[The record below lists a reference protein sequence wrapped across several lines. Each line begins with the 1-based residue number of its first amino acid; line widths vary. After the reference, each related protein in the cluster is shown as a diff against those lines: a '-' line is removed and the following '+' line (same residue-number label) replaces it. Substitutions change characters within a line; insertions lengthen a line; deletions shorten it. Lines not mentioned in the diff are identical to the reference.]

1 MIIKFSEIKKINNK
15 NFFLFY
21 GKNDGLKDEIIQS
34 LLENSKNVLYYEEKE
49 ILDNKDKFV
58 ESILTNSL
66 FDNEKVIIIKRVSDK
81 ILNLIQSISET
92 KFQNIS
98 IILTAEN
105 LEKKSKLRIFF
116 EKSDTLICIPFYPD
130 NEYTL
135 LKLTNDLL
143 NKSNIKLSNS
153 NINFI
158 INKSQNDRHNLK
170 NNLLK
175 LEHYAFN
182 KKKINQDVLSKL
194 MNLDEEE
201 NISKLT
207 NNCLAKNHKKTINI
221 LNENNYSNEDSVI
234 IIRTLLNQSKKIL
247 KLVEKYENTK
257 NMEMTISS
265 SKPPI
270 FWKDKEITIQQI
282 KVWSLKDLKNLIY
295 KINELEIKIKKNLQ
309 ISLKLITD
317 FLVEQSSKN
326 LIV

>member
-1 MIIKFSEIKKINNK
+1 MIIKYSEIKKINDN

-21 GKNDGLKDEIIQS
+21 GKNDGLKDEMIKS
-34 LLENSKNVLYYEEKE
+34 LVGNNKNVLYYEEKE
-49 ILDNKDKFV
+49 ILDHKDKFV

-66 FDNEKVIIIKRVSDK
+66 FDNEKIIIIKRASDK
-81 ILNLIQSISET
+81 ILSLMESISER

-116 EKSDTLICIPFYPD
+116 EKSKKLICIPFYPD

-143 NKSNIKLSNS
+143 SKSNIKLSSS

-170 NNLLK
+170 KNLLK
-175 LEHYAFN
+175 LEHYTFN

-194 MNLDEEE
+194 MNLGEEE

-207 NNCLAKNHKKTINI
+207 NYCLAKNHKRTINI

-247 KLVEKYENTK
+247 KLVEKYESTK
-257 NMEMTISS
+257 NMELTISS

-282 KVWSLKDLKNLIY
+282 KMWSLKDIKNLIY

-317 FLVEQSSKN
+317 FLVEQSNKN

>member
-1 MIIKFSEIKKINNK
+1 M
-15 NFFLFY
+15 
-21 GKNDGLKDEIIQS
+21 
-34 LLENSKNVLYYEEKE
+34 
-49 ILDNKDKFV
+49 
-58 ESILTNSL
+58 
-66 FDNEKVIIIKRVSDK
+66 
-81 ILNLIQSISET
+81 
-92 KFQNIS
+92 
-98 IILTAEN
+98 
-105 LEKKSKLRIFF
+105 
-116 EKSDTLICIPFYPD
+116 
-130 NEYTL
+130 
-135 LKLTNDLL
+135 
-143 NKSNIKLSNS
+143 
-153 NINFI
+153 
-158 INKSQNDRHNLK
+158 
-170 NNLLK
+170 
-175 LEHYAFN
+175 
-182 KKKINQDVLSKL
+182 
-194 MNLDEEE
+194 
-201 NISKLT
+201 T

-257 NMEMTISS
+257 NMELTISS

>member
-1 MIIKFSEIKKINNK
+1 M
-15 NFFLFY
+15 
-21 GKNDGLKDEIIQS
+21 GKN
-34 LLENSKNVLYYEEKE
+34 KNVLYYEEKE
-49 ILDNKDKFV
+49 ILDHKDKFV

-66 FDNEKVIIIKRVSDK
+66 FDNEKIIIIKRASDK
-81 ILNLIQSISET
+81 ILSLMESISER

-116 EKSDTLICIPFYPD
+116 EKSKKLICIPFYPD

-143 NKSNIKLSNS
+143 NKSNIKLSSS

-175 LEHYAFN
+175 LEHYTFN

-194 MNLDEEE
+194 MNLGEEE

-207 NNCLAKNHKKTINI
+207 NYCLAKNHKRTINI

-234 IIRTLLNQSKKIL
+234 IIRTLLNQSKKFSNLL
-247 KLVEKYENTK
+247 KS
-257 NMEMTISS
+257 M
-265 SKPPI
+265 
-270 FWKDKEITIQQI
+270 
-282 KVWSLKDLKNLIY
+282 KVLKIWN
-295 KINELEIKIKKNLQ
+295 
-309 ISLKLITD
+309 
-317 FLVEQSSKN
+317 
-326 LIV
+326 

>member
-1 MIIKFSEIKKINNK
+1 MIIKYSEIKKINDN

-21 GKNDGLKDEIIQS
+21 GKNDGLKDEIIKS
-34 LLENSKNVLYYEEKE
+34 LVGKNKNVLYYEEKE
-49 ILDNKDKFV
+49 ILDHKDKFV

-66 FDNEKVIIIKRVSDK
+66 FDNEKIIIIKRASDK
-81 ILNLIQSISET
+81 ILSLMESISER

-116 EKSDTLICIPFYPD
+116 EKSKKLICIPFYPD

-143 NKSNIKLSNS
+143 NKSNIKLSSS

-175 LEHYAFN
+175 LEHYTFN

-194 MNLDEEE
+194 MNMGEEE

-207 NNCLAKNHKKTINI
+207 NYCLAKNHKRTINI

-247 KLVEKYENTK
+247 KLVEKYESTK
-257 NMEMTISS
+257 NMEQTISS

-282 KVWSLKDLKNLIY
+282 KMWSLKDIKNLIY

-317 FLVEQSSKN
+317 FLVEQSNKN

>member
-1 MIIKFSEIKKINNK
+1 MIIKYSEIKKINDN

-21 GKNDGLKDEIIQS
+21 GKNDGLKDEIIKS
-34 LLENSKNVLYYEEKE
+34 LVGKNKNVLYYEEKE
-49 ILDNKDKFV
+49 ILDHKDKFV

-66 FDNEKVIIIKRVSDK
+66 FDNEKIIIIKRASDK
-81 ILNLIQSISET
+81 ILSLMEIISER

-116 EKSDTLICIPFYPD
+116 EKSKKLICIPFYPD

-143 NKSNIKLSNS
+143 SKSNIKLSSS

-175 LEHYAFN
+175 LEHYTFN

-194 MNLDEEE
+194 MNMGEEE

-207 NNCLAKNHKKTINI
+207 NYCLAKNHKRTINI

-247 KLVEKYENTK
+247 KLVEKYESTK
-257 NMEMTISS
+257 NMELTISS

-282 KVWSLKDLKNLIY
+282 KMWSLKDIKNLIY

-309 ISLKLITD
+309 ISLKLITN
-317 FLVEQSSKN
+317 FLVEQSNKN

>member
-1 MIIKFSEIKKINNK
+1 MIIKYSEIKKINDN

-21 GKNDGLKDEIIQS
+21 GKNDGLKDEIIKS
-34 LLENSKNVLYYEEKE
+34 LVGKNKNVLYYEEKE
-49 ILDNKDKFV
+49 ILDHKDKFV

-66 FDNEKVIIIKRVSDK
+66 FDNEKIIIIKRASDK
-81 ILNLIQSISET
+81 ILSLMEIISER

-116 EKSDTLICIPFYPD
+116 EKSKKLICIPFYPD

-143 NKSNIKLSNS
+143 NKSNIKLSSS

-175 LEHYAFN
+175 LEHYTFN

-194 MNLDEEE
+194 MNMGEEE

-207 NNCLAKNHKKTINI
+207 NYCLAKNHKRTINI

-247 KLVEKYENTK
+247 KLVEKYESTK
-257 NMEMTISS
+257 NMELTISS

-282 KVWSLKDLKNLIY
+282 KMWSLKDIKNLIY

-309 ISLKLITD
+309 ISLKLITN
-317 FLVEQSSKN
+317 FLVEQSNKN

>member
-1 MIIKFSEIKKINNK
+1 MIIKYSEIKKINDN

-21 GKNDGLKDEIIQS
+21 GKNDGLKDEIIKS
-34 LLENSKNVLYYEEKE
+34 LVGKNKNVLYYEEKE
-49 ILDNKDKFV
+49 ILDHKDKFV

-66 FDNEKVIIIKRVSDK
+66 FDNEKIIIIKRASDK
-81 ILNLIQSISET
+81 ILSLMESISER

-116 EKSDTLICIPFYPD
+116 EKSKKLICIPFYPD

-143 NKSNIKLSNS
+143 SKSNIKLSSS

-175 LEHYAFN
+175 LEHYTFN

-194 MNLDEEE
+194 MNMGEEE

-207 NNCLAKNHKKTINI
+207 NYCLAKNHKRTINI

-247 KLVEKYENTK
+247 KLVEKYESTK
-257 NMEMTISS
+257 NMELTISS

-282 KVWSLKDLKNLIY
+282 KMWSLKDIKNLIY

-317 FLVEQSSKN
+317 FLVEQSNKN

>member
-1 MIIKFSEIKKINNK
+1 MIIKYSEIKKINDN

-21 GKNDGLKDEIIQS
+21 GKNDGLKDEIIKS
-34 LLENSKNVLYYEEKE
+34 LVGKNKNVLYYEEKE
-49 ILDNKDKFV
+49 ILDHKDKFV

-66 FDNEKVIIIKRVSDK
+66 FDNEKIIIIKRASDK
-81 ILNLIQSISET
+81 ILSLMEIISER

-116 EKSDTLICIPFYPD
+116 EKSKKLICIPFYPD

-135 LKLTNDLL
+135 VKLTNDLL
-143 NKSNIKLSNS
+143 NKSNIKLSSS

-175 LEHYAFN
+175 LEHYTFN

-194 MNLDEEE
+194 MNLGEEE

-207 NNCLAKNHKKTINI
+207 NYCLAKNHKRTINI

-247 KLVEKYENTK
+247 KLVEKYESTK
-257 NMEMTISS
+257 NMELTISS

-282 KVWSLKDLKNLIY
+282 KMWSLKDIKNLIY

-309 ISLKLITD
+309 ISLKLITN
-317 FLVEQSSKN
+317 FLVEQSNKN

>member
-1 MIIKFSEIKKINNK
+1 MIKSLVGNN
-15 NFFLFY
+15 
-21 GKNDGLKDEIIQS
+21 
-34 LLENSKNVLYYEEKE
+34 KNVLYYEEKE
-49 ILDNKDKFV
+49 ILDHKDKFV

-66 FDNEKVIIIKRVSDK
+66 FDNEKIIIIKRASDK
-81 ILNLIQSISET
+81 ILSLMEIISER

-116 EKSDTLICIPFYPD
+116 EKSKKLICIPFYPD

-143 NKSNIKLSNS
+143 NKSNIKLSSS

-175 LEHYAFN
+175 LEHYTFN

-194 MNLDEEE
+194 MNMGEEE

-207 NNCLAKNHKKTINI
+207 NYCLAKNHKRTINI

-247 KLVEKYENTK
+247 KLVEKYESTK
-257 NMEMTISS
+257 NMELTISS

-282 KVWSLKDLKNLIY
+282 KMWSLKDIKNLIY
-295 KINELEIKIKKNLQ
+295 KINGLEIKIKKNLQ
-309 ISLKLITD
+309 ISLKLITN
-317 FLVEQSSKN
+317 FLVEQSNKN

>member
-1 MIIKFSEIKKINNK
+1 MIIKYSEIKKINDN

-21 GKNDGLKDEIIQS
+21 GKNDGLKDEMIKS
-34 LLENSKNVLYYEEKE
+34 LVGNNKNVLYYEEKE
-49 ILDNKDKFV
+49 ILDHKDKFV

-66 FDNEKVIIIKRVSDK
+66 FDNEKIIIIKRASDK
-81 ILNLIQSISET
+81 ILSLMEIISER

-116 EKSDTLICIPFYPD
+116 EKSKKLICIPFYPD

-143 NKSNIKLSNS
+143 SKSNIKLSSS

-175 LEHYAFN
+175 LEHYTFN

-194 MNLDEEE
+194 MNLGEEE

-207 NNCLAKNHKKTINI
+207 NYCLAKNHKRTINI

-247 KLVEKYENTK
+247 KLVEKYESTK
-257 NMEMTISS
+257 NMELTISS

-282 KVWSLKDLKNLIY
+282 KMWSLKDIKNLIY

-309 ISLKLITD
+309 ISLKLITN
-317 FLVEQSSKN
+317 FLVEQSNKN

>member
-1 MIIKFSEIKKINNK
+1 MIIKYSEIKKINDN

-21 GKNDGLKDEIIQS
+21 GKNDGLKDEIIKS
-34 LLENSKNVLYYEEKE
+34 LVGKNKNVLYYEEKE
-49 ILDNKDKFV
+49 ILDHKDKFV

-66 FDNEKVIIIKRVSDK
+66 FDNEKIIIIKRASDK
-81 ILNLIQSISET
+81 ILSLMESISER

-116 EKSDTLICIPFYPD
+116 EKSKKLICIPFYPD

-143 NKSNIKLSNS
+143 SKSNIKLSSS

-175 LEHYAFN
+175 LEHYTFN

-194 MNLDEEE
+194 MNLGEEE

-207 NNCLAKNHKKTINI
+207 NYCLAKNHKRTINI

-247 KLVEKYENTK
+247 KLVEKYESTK
-257 NMEMTISS
+257 NMELTISS

-282 KVWSLKDLKNLIY
+282 KMWSLKDIKNLIY

-309 ISLKLITD
+309 ISLKLITN
-317 FLVEQSSKN
+317 FLVEQSNKN

>member
-1 MIIKFSEIKKINNK
+1 MIIKYSEIKKINDN

-21 GKNDGLKDEIIQS
+21 GKNDGLKDEMIKS
-34 LLENSKNVLYYEEKE
+34 LVGNNKNVLYYEEKE
-49 ILDNKDKFV
+49 ILDHKDKFV

-66 FDNEKVIIIKRVSDK
+66 FDNEKIIIIKRASDK
-81 ILNLIQSISET
+81 ILSLMESISER

-116 EKSDTLICIPFYPD
+116 EKSKKLICIPFYPD

-143 NKSNIKLSNS
+143 SKSNIKLSSS

-175 LEHYAFN
+175 LEHYTFN

-194 MNLDEEE
+194 MNLGEEE

-207 NNCLAKNHKKTINI
+207 NYCLAKNHKRTINI

-247 KLVEKYENTK
+247 KLVEKYESTK
-257 NMEMTISS
+257 NMELTISS

-282 KVWSLKDLKNLIY
+282 KMWSLKDIKNLIY

-317 FLVEQSSKN
+317 FLVEQSNKN

>member
-1 MIIKFSEIKKINNK
+1 MIIKYSEIKKINDN

-21 GKNDGLKDEIIQS
+21 GKNDGLKDEIIKS
-34 LLENSKNVLYYEEKE
+34 LVGKNKNVLYYEEKE
-49 ILDNKDKFV
+49 ILDHKDKFV

-66 FDNEKVIIIKRVSDK
+66 FDNEKIIIIKRASDK
-81 ILNLIQSISET
+81 ILSLMEIISER

-116 EKSDTLICIPFYPD
+116 EKSKKLICIPFYPD

-143 NKSNIKLSNS
+143 NKSNIKLSSS

-175 LEHYAFN
+175 LEHYTFN

-194 MNLDEEE
+194 MNLGEEE

-207 NNCLAKNHKKTINI
+207 NYCLAKNHKRTINI

-247 KLVEKYENTK
+247 KLVEKYESTK
-257 NMEMTISS
+257 NMELTISS

-282 KVWSLKDLKNLIY
+282 KMWSLKDIKNLIY

-309 ISLKLITD
+309 ISLKLITN
-317 FLVEQSSKN
+317 FLVEQSNKN